1 MEKFN
6 MQAQSNQRAQDLK
19 YYEGLANSWE
29 TGIGSTLDK
38 LKSFTKYVPL
48 SEFPKLFVKYE
59 LFKKVLGV
67 HGAIIECGVHQGG
80 GLLTWGMLSSI
91 FEPVN
96 HIRKIVGFDS
106 FEGFTSIHEK
116 DKALQNANLK
126 VGGLA
131 VDAEDD
137 IRKSIELF
145 DQFRPLGHIPKIQL
159 VRGNA
164 ISTIPDFVK
173 NTPQLVVAMLY
184 LDFDVYEP
192 TKVALQEFLPRM
204 PKGSIIVFDEL
215 YNDQWPGETQ
225 AVVDT
230 IGIQQLKLERFPF
243 HPQISYAVL

>member
-1 MEKFN
+1 
-6 MQAQSNQRAQDLK
+6 MQAQSNQRAQDIK
-19 YYEGLANSWE
+19 YYEGLVNSWE
-29 TGIGSTLDK
+29 TGIGNTLDK
-38 LKSFTKYVPL
+38 LKAFTKYVPL

-59 LFKKVLGV
+59 LFKKVIGV

-91 FEPVN
+91 FEPIN

-116 DKALQNANLK
+116 DKTVQNANLK

-145 DQFRPLGHIPKIQL
+145 DQFRPLGHIPKVQL

-173 NTPQLVVAMLY
+173 STPHLVVAMLY

-192 TKVALQEFLPRM
+192 TKVALQEFVPRM
-204 PKGSIIVFDEL
+204 PKGSILVFDEL

-243 HPQISYAVL
+243 HPQISFAVL